1 MKSEK
6 TYSVVDLLDAKW
18 CEGSDLYK
26 NETAFELAKA
36 LLDVQSKARAVEH
49 VAEVNA
55 ESGRPNVHATCVS
68 EWMLEIQAIVDAVI
82 SKATK

>member
-55 ESGRPNVHATCVS
+55 
-68 EWMLEIQAIVDAVI
+68 
-82 SKATK
+82 